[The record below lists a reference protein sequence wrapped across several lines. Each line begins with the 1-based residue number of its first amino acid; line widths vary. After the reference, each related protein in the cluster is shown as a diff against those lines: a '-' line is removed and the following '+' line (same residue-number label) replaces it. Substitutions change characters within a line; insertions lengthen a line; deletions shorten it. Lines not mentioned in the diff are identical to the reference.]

1 MGVRRKG
8 RELALQILYQMDAQ
22 GDFRP
27 EQIESFTA
35 NFQAVSRP
43 LDFAQGLVWGM
54 CERLGEI
61 DAYITR
67 ASEHFKMSRMPVVDR
82 NLLRLA
88 VYELIYGRGLNPG
101 IVLNEAVEIAKKY
114 GSEDT
119 PAFVN
124 GVLDRILRMVN
135 EERDGGGDGAEKTA

>member
-22 GDFRP
+22 GDYRP
-27 EQIESFTA
+27 EQIDNFTT
-35 NFQAVSRP
+35 NFQAVPRP
-43 LDFAQGLVWGM
+43 LDFARGLVRGM

-61 DAYITR
+61 DGYITR
-67 ASEHFKMSRMPVVDR
+67 ASEHFKLERMPVVDR
-82 NLLRLA
+82 SLMRLA
-88 VYELIYGRGLNPG
+88 VYELLCRDDISPG

-114 GSEDT
+114 GSEET

-124 GVLDRILRMVN
+124 GVLDRVMRMVN
-135 EERDGGGDGAEKTA
+135 EERDGGGSDAEK